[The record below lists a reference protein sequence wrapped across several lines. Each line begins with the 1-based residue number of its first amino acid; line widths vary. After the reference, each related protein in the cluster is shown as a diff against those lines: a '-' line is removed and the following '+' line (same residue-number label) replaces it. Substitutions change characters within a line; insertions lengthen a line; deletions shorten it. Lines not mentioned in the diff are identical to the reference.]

1 MTTKREYL
9 KSKGITVG
17 ARGRFSGAAKVAL
30 QEAEKAGIKFAA
42 EKVTKAKQQPSWG
55 WQGAVGAWENL
66 SASPIFGII
75 QGSRKADNGTIKRT
89 KVGGTSC

>member
-30 QEAEKAGIKFAA
+30 QEAEKQGVKFTA
-42 EKVTKAKQQPSWG
+42 EVPTKK
-55 WQGAVGAWENL
+55 
-66 SASPIFGII
+66 
-75 QGSRKADNGTIKRT
+75 
-89 KVGGTSC
+89 